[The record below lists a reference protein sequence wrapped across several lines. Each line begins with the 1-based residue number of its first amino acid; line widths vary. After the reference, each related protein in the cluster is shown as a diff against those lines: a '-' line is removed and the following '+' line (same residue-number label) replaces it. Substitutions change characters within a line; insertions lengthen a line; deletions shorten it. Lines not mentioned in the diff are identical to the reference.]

1 MNAPSGLP
9 EKREPSGEAVDD
21 RKNTH
26 MPVKI
31 LAAIILVLGLTGTLM
46 AQERIQIS
54 SEWGEMTAELADND
68 AARSLLRM
76 LPVIIQ
82 MRDHLRQEKTGN
94 LPSPLKEVARQTHFS
109 KGTLG
114 LWNSDHF
121 VIYYRDGQVP
131 EPGIIILGQAVG
143 NASIF
148 DRPGP
153 VTVHIERAQ

>member
-1 MNAPSGLP
+1 MIA
-9 EKREPSGEAVDD
+9 RT
-21 RKNTH
+21 RH
-26 MPVKI
+26 MPVTI
-31 LAAIILVLGLTGTLM
+31 LAAIVFILGLTGTLM
-46 AQERIQIS
+46 AQERILIS
-54 SEWGEMTAELADND
+54 SEWGEVTAELADND

-76 LPVIIQ
+76 LPVTIQ

-114 LWNSDHF
+114 LWTSDHF

-131 EPGIIILGQAVG
+131 QPGIIILGQAVG

-153 VTVHIERAQ
+153 ITVRIERAQ